1 MNQPQRNQARTIV
14 IVGGVAG
21 GASAAARL
29 RRLNENDNI
38 ILLER
43 GEHISFANCGLP
55 YYIGG
60 AIQQRSK
67 LLVQTVKGMSERF
80 QMDIRNWSEAV
91 RTDRDRK
98 VLQIRRVQDGTVY
111 EQPYDILILSPGAKP
126 IRPDIP
132 GIEDTKALFTLR
144 NIPDTDRI
152 KAYVDEQQPKRAVV
166 IGGGFIGVEMAE
178 NLRERGLEVTM
189 IERGNQVMNPID
201 EEMAAIVHQHMRTHG
216 VELLLGEGVS
226 AFENEGK
233 TVVCES
239 GLRVDTDMIV
249 LAIGVQP
256 ENALAKEAGLELGQR
271 GAIRVNEQLQTSDPS
286 IYALGDAIEVKDRVN
301 GQPTYVPLA
310 WGANRQGRLVADII
324 QGRPARYEGA
334 YGSSIAK
341 VFQLT
346 VASTG
351 NNEKTLKRLSIPY
364 RVVHTHPVSHA
375 GYYPG
380 AAAISLK
387 LIFSPEDGRI
397 LGAQG
402 VGADGVDKR
411 IDVLA
416 TAIRGGLTVYDLSDL
431 ELCYAPP
438 YSSAKDPVNMLG
450 YIASNMMDEL
460 VDTVQWHEVDDLIAS
475 GAMLIDVREP
485 LEVQAG
491 NIPGSTNIPLND
503 LRQAHN
509 TLPKDQPI
517 YVSCQVGL
525 RGYIA
530 SRMLEQYGFK
540 VFNVDGG
547 YKTYSYMRKEKE
559 ANQSN
564 QSGSNS
570 EVSSPKEENAVVSR
584 QFAEPKQMIDA
595 RGLQCPG
602 PIVQLY
608 QAVERANE
616 GDVIEIKATDPGF
629 ASDVKQWTEKTG
641 NTMLHAENSNHE
653 LVVYVQKGQSPR
665 PDSAAINPNHLAT
678 SSGQLAEK
686 NNATLVVF
694 SGDLDKAIASFI
706 IATGAAAMG
715 KQVTM
720 FFTFWGLN
728 MLKRKH
734 AAQTDK
740 DMFGKM
746 FGMMMPK
753 SADSLPLSKM
763 NFAGIGPKMIQN
775 VMKRNNVDDLET
787 MIHNAQQ
794 LGVKFVACTMSMEL
808 MGIDRQEL
816 IDGVELGGVATYLGD
831 AEDAGLNLFI

>member
-1 MNQPQRNQARTIV
+1 MRGDPGMNQPQINQARTIV

-29 RRLNENDNI
+29 RRLNEIDHI

-91 RTDRDRK
+91 RIDRDRK

-126 IRPDIP
+126 IRPNIP
-132 GIEDTKALFTLR
+132 GIEETKTLFTLR

-152 KAYVDEQQPKRAVV
+152 KAYVDEQQPKKAVV

-178 NLRERGLEVTM
+178 NLRERGLEVTL

-201 EEMAAIVHQHMRTHG
+201 EEMAAIVHQHMRTNG

-233 TVVCES
+233 SVICES
-239 GLRVDTDMIV
+239 GRRVDTDMIV

-256 ENALAKEAGLELGQR
+256 ENELAKEAGLELGQR

-324 QGRPARYEGA
+324 QGRPAQYEGA

-416 TAIRGGLTVYDLSDL
+416 TAIRGGLTVYDLADL

-460 VDTVQWHEVDDLIAS
+460 VDTVQWHQVDELIAS
-475 GAMLIDVREP
+475 GALLIDVREP

-503 LRQAHN
+503 IRQAHH

-540 VFNVDGG
+540 VYNVDGG
-547 YKTYSYMRKEKE
+547 YKTYSYMRKERE

-570 EVSSPKEENAVVSR
+570 DGTYMAASTKSHTQSNCVNQGGAESTTVNASSSKGEVDSPTGQMA
-584 QFAEPKQMIDA
+584 APKQVIDA

-602 PIVQLY
+602 PIEQLY
-608 QAVERANE
+608 QAVERADA

-629 ASDVKQWTEKTG
+629 ASDVKLWTEKTG
-641 NTMLHAENSNHE
+641 NTMLRTENVNHE
-653 LVVYVQKGQSPR
+653 LVVFVQKGQSPM
-665 PDSAAINPNHLAT
+665 PDPA
-678 SSGQLAEK
+678 K
-686 NNATLVVF
+686 
-694 SGDLDKAIASFI
+694 
-706 IATGAAAMG
+706 
-715 KQVTM
+715 
-720 FFTFWGLN
+720 
-728 MLKRKH
+728 
-734 AAQTDK
+734 
-740 DMFGKM
+740 
-746 FGMMMPK
+746 
-753 SADSLPLSKM
+753 
-763 NFAGIGPKMIQN
+763 
-775 VMKRNNVDDLET
+775 
-787 MIHNAQQ
+787 
-794 LGVKFVACTMSMEL
+794 
-808 MGIDRQEL
+808 
-816 IDGVELGGVATYLGD
+816 
-831 AEDAGLNLFI
+831 

>member
-1 MNQPQRNQARTIV
+1 MNQPQSNQARTIV

-29 RRLNENDNI
+29 RRLNEKDNI

-91 RTDRDRK
+91 RIDRDRK

-111 EQPYDILILSPGAKP
+111 DQPYDILILSPGAKP

-132 GIEDTKALFTLR
+132 GIEETKALFTLR

-152 KAYVDEQQPKRAVV
+152 KAYVDEQQPKKAVV

-201 EEMAAIVHQHMRTHG
+201 EEMAAIVHQNMRANG

-233 TVVCES
+233 SVICES
-239 GLRVDTDMIV
+239 GRRVDTDMIV

-256 ENALAKEAGLELGQR
+256 ENELAKESGLELGQR

-387 LIFSPEDGRI
+387 LLFSPEDGRI

-416 TAIRGGLTVYDLSDL
+416 TAIRGGLTVYDLADL

-460 VDTVQWHEVDDLIAS
+460 VDTVQWHEVDGLIGS
-475 GAMLIDVREP
+475 GALLIDVREP

-503 LRQAHN
+503 LRQAHL

-547 YKTYSYMRKEKE
+547 YKTYSYMKKERE

-570 EVSSPKEENAVVSR
+570 EGTFMAT
-584 QFAEPKQMIDA
+584 APKQVIDA

-608 QAVERANE
+608 QAVERADT

-641 NTMLHAENSNHE
+641 NTMLRTENVNHE
-653 LVVYVQKGQSPR
+653 LVVYVQKGQCPR
-665 PDSAAINPNHLAT
+665 PDSEEINPNTLAT
-678 SSGQLAEK
+678 SAGPTAEK

-706 IATGAAAMG
+706 IATGAAVMG

-728 MLKRKH
+728 MLKQKA

-787 MIHNAQQ
+787 MILNAQQ

-808 MGIDRQEL
+808 MGIEHQEL

-831 AEDAGLNLFI
+831 AEEAGLNLFI